1 MISKQTTLDLNGPIL
16 TILQNPVE
24 IETILDGGS
33 ATFSGIATAT
43 YPVQIPPNPAVETG
57 FFTYQWYDK
66 NGPLSVGERINIDGT
81 TTTFTGVAS
90 TTLLIQNARYLDDNL
105 NQYYLSV
112 DYIPSAYGSSPITAG
127 TARSTGN
134 ALNEPFFSDIVS
146 LNVYSSITISL
157 QPSEVLNGS
166 TETFSIFNVNATT
179 LNPEED
185 NLLSYQWRLNGNN
198 LSDGANVSG
207 SRSIQLSIRQSVGT
221 YTIDVIVSHPKAFP
235 SSVTSNSVSYKTED
249 PRQIL
254 VIEEIDISTE
264 PEQVNTTISNLNSG
278 PLNIRG
284 NPSSFGG
291 RIPASTL
298 KFMYAPEKDLDVVI
312 EMAGSGGQSFSGVQG
327 GQGGWGIFR
336 MTLRKNVEYA
346 IKVGS
351 SDGTFNPFGGRI
363 SGAIRGAGGGGAAF
377 FYEKNRL
384 IAVLGGGGGAGSA
397 AAGGDGG
404 GLNLAGENG
413 FGRFG
418 GSAGSGPPDG
428 NGSGQDRFSPI
439 QSGGVAGICPIGG
452 TGNDGS
458 YFQKIGISDCSD
470 YTSSGKFQ
478 NGATGNVVDQT
489 ATLNRGWRS
498 GLAGRIPGGW
508 GINGAGGAG
517 GGGARGGSG
526 SRGNG
531 DGGGGG
537 SGYAD
542 IGRVQVL
549 GTLSGVNTGN
559 AYIRIKIYNPA
570 DPIPNPPVPAPPN
583 AVRVRWDD
591 TRNPGYKYG
600 DEFDVGGSF
609 QTVPGQFIQGPGGSM
624 PSPPYNYATA
634 YTNYR
639 NGPQSPAGI
648 FFTPSDSSTRDTNI
662 SYIRFRL
669 RLREWG
675 PRPFQQG
682 TIYLTSNRGNRDPS
696 RGNVRKWYTS
706 SQSQANENPNLYTT
720 NVSEAFVPFRVDF
733 KLQLICAGN
742 GNYRILTMT
751 KSESYFGYG
760 KTDIDFDSTELARQ
774 NGLPTDGSGRI
785 HFPDYFLLN
794 NSYEYP
800 RISNI
805 DAKIINLDLNEG
817 SPGRTNG
824 INIFA
829 DGTGDN
835 NKRKENNFLE
845 FGNYIIT

>member
-1 MISKQTTLDLNGPIL
+1 MIGKQTTLDLNGPIL
-16 TILQNPVE
+16 TILQNSVE

-43 YPVQIPPNPAVETG
+43 YPVQTPPNPASGTG

-66 NGPLSVGERINIDGT
+66 NGPLSNGTRKNIDGSST
-81 TTTFTGVAS
+81 TYNGVGT

-105 NQYYLSV
+105 NQYYFSV

-134 ALNEPFFSDIVS
+134 ALNEPFFSDRVS

-166 TETFSIFNVNATT
+166 TETFSIFNVNAIT

-207 SRSIQLSIRQSVGT
+207 SRSRQLSIRQSVGT

-235 SSVTSNSVSYKTED
+235 SSVTSNSVSYRTED

-254 VIEEIDISTE
+254 VIEEIDLST
-264 PEQVNTTISNLNSG
+264 EQVNTTTSNLNSG
-278 PLNIRG
+278 PLNIQG
-284 NPSSFGG
+284 NPSRFGDT
-291 RIPASTL
+291 IPASTL
-298 KFMYAPEKDLDVVI
+298 KLMYAPEKDLDVVI

-336 MTLRKNVEYA
+336 MTLRKNVEYS

-351 SDGTFNPFGGRI
+351 SDGTFDPFGGRI
-363 SGAIRGAGGGGAAF
+363 SGAVRGGGGGGAAF

-397 AAGGDGG
+397 GAGGDGG

-418 GSAGSGPPDG
+418 GSAGSGPPGG

-452 TGNDGS
+452 STSGNS
-458 YFQKIGISDCSD
+458 YFRNIGISDCGD

-478 NGATGNVVDQT
+478 DGTTGNVINQT
-489 ATLNRGWRS
+489 ANLNRGWRS
-498 GLAGRIPGGW
+498 GVAGRVNGGW

-517 GGGARGGSG
+517 GGGAKGGSG

-591 TRNPGYKYG
+591 SRNPGYKYG
-600 DEFDVGGSF
+600 DEFDIGGSF
-609 QTVPGQFIQGPGGSM
+609 QTVPGQFIQGPGGSFGSPHPFDFA
-624 PSPPYNYATA
+624 PSF
-634 YTNYR
+634 TNYR
-639 NGPQSPAGI
+639 TGPQSPAGI
-648 FFTPSDSSTRDTNI
+648 FFTPSDSSTRDTNL
-662 SYIRFRL
+662 SYVRFRL

-675 PRPFQQG
+675 PRPFEQS

-696 RGNVRKWYTS
+696 RGNVRKWYTT
-706 SQSQANENPNLYTT
+706 SQSQVDSNPDLYTT
-720 NVSEAFVPFRVDF
+720 SPGEAFVPFRVNF
-733 KLQLICAGN
+733 TLQFICAGN
-742 GNYRILTMT
+742 GNYRILTMR
-751 KSESYFGYG
+751 KSEEWSSFSKYN
-760 KTDIDFDSTELARQ
+760 IDFDSDELARQ

-785 HFPDYFLLN
+785 LFPDYFLSS
-794 NSYEYP
+794 NSYDYP

-805 DAKIINLDLNEG
+805 DSEIINLDLNVG
-817 SPGRTNG
+817 APGRING
-824 INIFA
+824 INMFG
-829 DGTGDN
+829 DGTSDT
-835 NKRKENNFLE
+835 NKRREGNFLE
-845 FGNYIIT
+845 FGKYIIT